1 MKLIVAGATGFVGT
15 ELIRQALSHPGVM
28 SILALARRVTPVPQ
42 NTAPGA
48 DLSKLKSVVCDNFED
63 YPESVKKELSGADA
77 CVWYEFGFLSL
88 STPPPPPLF
97 SLQMLPNELGA
108 HRCHPSHLKTMP
120 WEEVRKICYD
130 YTVKGLETIAQLPQ
144 DSSAGKPLRF
154 IYTSGAKGERDPS
167 KKPWVL
173 GDYCLMRGEAES
185 FVLNYAKESR
195 GAVEAAVAKPRLID
209 APGKMSMAMNA
220 LSTIGRSII
229 GLPKVD
235 VHEVAATLIDQAIN
249 GIEKDTLL
257 NDDLIRIGQKALV
270 EQQKSQ

>member
-1 MKLIVAGATGFVGT
+1 
-15 ELIRQALSHPGVM
+15 
-28 SILALARRVTPVPQ
+28 
-42 NTAPGA
+42 
-48 DLSKLKSVVCDNFED
+48 
-63 YPESVKKELSGADA
+63 
-77 CVWYEFGFLSL
+77 
-88 STPPPPPLF
+88 
-97 SLQMLPNELGA
+97 
-108 HRCHPSHLKTMP
+108 MP

-144 DSSAGKPLRF
+144 DSSAGKPCASS
-154 IYTSGAKGERDPS
+154 TPAAPT
-167 KKPWVL
+167 
-173 GDYCLMRGEAES
+173 GEAQS
-185 FVLNYAKESR
+185 FVLNYAKDSR
-195 GAVEAAVAKPRLID
+195 GAVEAAVAKPGLID

-257 NDDLIRIGQKALV
+257 NDDLIRIGQKALA